1 MIHWITER
9 LGTAAWSP
17 AHLPPDISHIDVRDL
32 LDKAGNAASEVRSKI
47 DQALDCLRRGERVVV
62 CCDYGMS
69 RSNAIAAGILAMHD
83 AIGLEE
89 AIRRVLLATGEKAIK
104 IEVLSAVR
112 RAVGE
117 GEASHRSETAK
128 GRLLVTGASG
138 FIGSAVIRDLMRKYD
153 VLTPTHQEIDLK
165 SDTVLL
171 DILVKEK
178 GIGTI
183 LHLANPK
190 VYTTNESLGA
200 ALVMLKNVLDVC
212 VENSL
217 FFLYLSGWEIY
228 SGYHAKELRADEAL
242 SPRPGGTYGEAKF
255 LSEKLIEQYCTQYG
269 LTYTLL
275 RSSPVYGPG
284 SDRPRFIWNF
294 LHKAVRNEVLVAHR
308 YINGFP
314 TLDLLHVDDLRK
326 AICSALEHRPG
337 GAINLGTGV
346 ATSTTDVARLI
357 VELVGSKSKIQ
368 HLEVEGYASNIV
380 MDIRRAGALLGW
392 HPAVELT
399 QGLGA
404 LVQSALET
412 KTP

>member
-1 MIHWITER
+1 
-9 LGTAAWSP
+9 
-17 AHLPPDISHIDVRDL
+17 
-32 LDKAGNAASEVRSKI
+32 
-47 DQALDCLRRGERVVV
+47 
-62 CCDYGMS
+62 MS
-69 RSNAIAAGILAMHD
+69 RSNAIAAGILAIHD

-112 RAVGE
+112 RALGE
-117 GEASHRSETAK
+117 GEAGQRSETAK

-138 FIGSAVIRDLMRKYD
+138 FIGSAVINDLMRNYD
-153 VLTPTHQEIDLK
+153 VLTPAHQEIDLK
-165 SDTVLL
+165 VDTVLL
-171 DILVKEK
+171 DVLVKEK

-183 LHLANPK
+183 LHLANPRI
-190 VYTTNESLGA
+190 YTTNESLGA
-200 ALVMLKNVLDVC
+200 TLVMLKNVLDVC
-212 VENSL
+212 AENSL
-217 FFLYLSGWEIY
+217 SLVYLSGWEIY
-228 SGYHAKELRADEAL
+228 SGYRGKELRADEAL
-242 SPRPGGTYGEAKF
+242 APRPGGTYGQAKF
-255 LSEKLIEQYCTQYG
+255 LSEKLIEQYHTQYG
-269 LTYTLL
+269 LTHTLL

-294 LHKAVRNEVLVAHR
+294 LQKALRNEVLAPHR

-326 AICSALEHRPG
+326 AICSALERRPG

-346 ATSTTDVARLI
+346 ATSTTDVAKLI

-380 MDIRRAGALLGW
+380 MDIRRAGAVLGW
-392 HPAVELT
+392 HPAIELR
-399 QGLGA
+399 QGLGG

-412 KTP
+412 KAP

>member
-1 MIHWITER
+1 MIRWITER

-17 AHLPPDISHIDVRDL
+17 AHLPPDVSYIDVRDL
-32 LDKAGNAASEVRSKI
+32 LDQAGNAAGAVRSKI
-47 DQALDCLRRGERVVV
+47 DQALNYLRRGERVVV
-62 CCDYGMS
+62 CCDFGMS
-69 RSNAIAAGILAMHD
+69 RSNAIAAGILAIHD
-83 AIGLEE
+83 AISLEE
-89 AIRRVLLATGEKAIK
+89 ATRRVLLATGEKAIK

-117 GEASHRSETAK
+117 SEAGHGPQTAK
-128 GRLLVTGASG
+128 DRLLVTGASG
-138 FIGSAVIRDLMRKYD
+138 FIGSAVVNDLMRNYH
-153 VLTPTHQEIDLK
+153 VLTPGHQEIDLK
-165 SDTVLL
+165 TDSVLL

-178 GIGTI
+178 GVGTI
-183 LHLANPK
+183 LHLANPR
-190 VYTTNESLGA
+190 VYTTNDSLGA

-217 FFLYLSGWEIY
+217 FFVYLSGCEIY
-228 SGYHAKELRADEAL
+228 SGYRAKELRADEAL
-242 SPRPGGTYGEAKF
+242 TPRPGGTYGQAKF
-255 LSEKLIEQYCTQYG
+255 LSEKLIEQYHTQYG

-275 RSSPVYGPG
+275 RSCPVYGPG

-294 LHKAVRNEVLVAHR
+294 LQKAVRNEVLVPHR

-326 AICSALEHRPG
+326 AICSALEYRPG

-346 ATSTTDVARLI
+346 GTSTTDIAKLI
-357 VELVGSKSKIQ
+357 VELVGSKSEIQ

-392 HPAVELT
+392 HPAVELKR
-399 QGLGA
+399 GLGA
-404 LVQSALET
+404 LVRSAMET
-412 KTP
+412 KAP